1 MLTRRLKRSHA
12 SMSIKATLITPLIK
26 ESTQAMLEIRKSSAR
41 GYANHGWLEAR
52 HSFSFAEY
60 YDPAHMGFGSLR
72 VINEDKVSGGQGFG
86 THGHKDMEI
95 VTYVLA
101 GALEH
106 KDSIGN
112 TSVLHYG
119 DVQRMSAGKG
129 VRHSEYN
136 HDAVAPVHLLQIWL
150 TPHTGG
156 IEPSYEEKHF
166 DLTSKHH
173 QLRLIASPNGRDG
186 SVTIHQDALIYASI
200 LGAADSI
207 SYAIAPTR
215 LVYLH
220 VATGELCVNGI
231 QLFAGDALK
240 ITDIGALLMNDAK
253 DAEIL
258 LFDMQA

>member
-1 MLTRRLKRSHA
+1 
-12 SMSIKATLITPLIK
+12 
-26 ESTQAMLEIRKSSAR
+26 MLEVRKSSDR
-41 GYANHGWLEAR
+41 GYANHGWLVAR

-60 YDPAHMGFGSLR
+60 YDPAHMGFGALR
-72 VINEDKVSGGQGFG
+72 VINEDVVSGGKGFG

-106 KDSIGN
+106 KDSMGN

-136 HDAVAPVHLLQIWL
+136 HDETVPVHLLQIWL
-150 TPHTGG
+150 TPHTIG
-156 IEPSYEEKHF
+156 IEPGYEEKHF
-166 DLTSKHH
+166 DLASKQH
-173 QLRLIASPNGRDG
+173 QLRLIASPNGLDG
-186 SVTIHQDALIYASI
+186 SVTIHQDALIYAGI
-200 LGAADSI
+200 LSAADSI

-231 QLFAGDALK
+231 RLLAGDAIK
-240 ITDIGALLMNDAK
+240 ISDISTLLINDAQ

-258 LFDMQA
+258 LFDMSV

>member
-1 MLTRRLKRSHA
+1 
-12 SMSIKATLITPLIK
+12 
-26 ESTQAMLEIRKSSAR
+26 MLEVRKSSDR
-41 GYANHGWLEAR
+41 GYANHGWLVAR
-52 HSFSFAEY
+52 HSFSFADY
-60 YDPAHMGFGSLR
+60 YDPAHMGFAALR
-72 VINEDKVSGGQGFG
+72 VINEDVVSGGKGFG

-106 KDSIGN
+106 QDSMGN

-136 HDAVAPVHLLQIWL
+136 HDATTPVHLLQIWL
-150 TPHTGG
+150 TPHTIG

-166 DLTSKHH
+166 DLASKQH

-186 SVTIHQDALIYASI
+186 SVTIHQDALIYAGI
-200 LGAADSI
+200 LGESDRM
-207 SYAIAPTR
+207 SYEIAPGR

-220 VATGELCVNGI
+220 LARGALCVNGVR
-231 QLFAGDALK
+231 LLAGDALK
-240 ITDIGALLMNDAK
+240 ISDVSALLINDAE
-253 DAEIL
+253 DAEHL
-258 LFDMQA
+258 LFDMGA